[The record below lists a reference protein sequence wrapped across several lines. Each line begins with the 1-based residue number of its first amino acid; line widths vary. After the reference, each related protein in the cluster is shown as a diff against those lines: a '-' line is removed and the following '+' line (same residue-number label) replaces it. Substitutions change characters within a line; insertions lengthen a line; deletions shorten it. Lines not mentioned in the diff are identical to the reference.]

1 MKKRVVLGCLTSM
14 LFLTACQSKVSSPS
28 LKEKTQE
35 TSTKVEKT
43 KQSASEEKN
52 TLWNKK
58 RKKELDEVV
67 NKWGESVNQKLTSY
81 TPEDNLDWYGVEVP
95 KDILKEDSHIKA
107 AIEANELSLGWSK
120 DGVTPKG
127 KERSLVAVYSN
138 AFNQPYDKKYLYFFT
153 ILADGTPDV
162 LMSTQSQ
169 GNEMTSYIY
178 FSPVEDQQ
186 LLKGFADILG
196 YQGNIE
202 PKKETEEPMDLKT
215 FVINHNDGNFPLDGS
230 LLQGEEGITYYI
242 NDNVPSEKDAI
253 IAVLRYVQDLSVEL
267 SEEVGTGIPVKVKE
281 PNRDEYSTTVVD
293 GNYTQADHVFGRV
306 IQGIE

>member
-1 MKKRVVLGCLTSM
+1 MKKRYLLVCVTGI
-14 LFLTACQSKVSSPS
+14 LFLTACQSKVSSPPS
-28 LKEKTQE
+28 KEKSQE
-35 TSTKVEKT
+35 TSTKVEKASEST
-43 KQSASEEKN
+43 SEEKN

-58 RKKELDEVV
+58 RKKELDEAV

-81 TPEDNLDWYGVEVP
+81 TPDDNLDWYGVEVP
-95 KDILKEDSHIKA
+95 KEILNETGTIKA
-107 AIEANELSLGWSK
+107 AIEADELSIGWSK
-120 DGVTPKG
+120 DGMTPKG

-153 ILADGTPDV
+153 ILADGTPEV

-169 GNEMTSYIY
+169 GNEITSYIY

-186 LLKGFADILG
+186 LLQGFADILD

-202 PKKETEEPMDLKT
+202 TKKKSEEPMDLKT
-215 FVINHNDGNFPLDGS
+215 FAMNHNDGNFPLDGY
-230 LLQGEEGITYYI
+230 LLQGEEGVTYYI
-242 NDNVPSEKDAI
+242 NDNVPSEKDVI
-253 IAVLRYVQDLSVEL
+253 IAVLRYVQDLSYEL

-293 GNYTQADHVFGRV
+293 GNYTQANHVFGRI